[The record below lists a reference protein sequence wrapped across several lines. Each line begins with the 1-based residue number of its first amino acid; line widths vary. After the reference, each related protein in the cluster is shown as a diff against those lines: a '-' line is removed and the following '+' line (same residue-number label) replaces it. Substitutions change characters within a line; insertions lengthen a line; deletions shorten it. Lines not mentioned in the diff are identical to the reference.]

1 MAEVVAPDVRFRDK
15 PGAWVDLGLT
25 LPVFLVYHLGVVFL
39 GVKNATDFVTSWL
52 LRACEG
58 NVPMYLGATLVI
70 GGVFAAA
77 FAVAGRGQAFHPRKF
92 IQIGVEG
99 VIYAISMAVI
109 SSYVVGHVFAGP
121 SAIATSGPFVG
132 LVMSMG
138 AGFYEELTFRA
149 ILFGLGAKVLVWLL
163 SKEKMMLAGQ
173 AGPAPGMTLRSMVV
187 MVTWALVCAVVF
199 SGVHYVGSL
208 SDAFEIRSFTFRM
221 LLGLALTLIFVTRGF
236 AAAVW
241 THALYDVWVMVFH
254 R

>member
-1 MAEVVAPDVRFRDK
+1 MAELQPDVRFRDK

-25 LPVFLVYHLGVVFL
+25 LPIFLVYHLGVVFL
-39 GVKNATDFVTSWL
+39 GMKNATDFVTTWL
-52 LRACEG
+52 LKACEG
-58 NVPMYLGATLVI
+58 SVPMYLGATLVI
-70 GGVFAAA
+70 GVAFAAA

-92 IQIGVEG
+92 AQVAVEG
-99 VIYAISMAVI
+99 VVYAIAMGVI
-109 SSYVVGHVFAGP
+109 SSYFVGHIFAGP
-121 SAIATSGPFVG
+121 PSIANGPFVG

-138 AGFYEELTFRA
+138 AGFYEELTFRV
-149 ILFGLGAKVLVWLL
+149 ILFGLGAKALVWLL
-163 SKEKMMLAGQ
+163 SKEQMSLAGQ
-173 AGPAPGMTLRSMVV
+173 AGPAPGVTFRAMMIMVA
-187 MVTWALVCAVVF
+187 WSLVCAVVF

-208 SDAFEIRSFTFRM
+208 SDAFELRSFTFRL